1 MNNMKINLNDK
12 EIELKYSFRALM
24 AYENVM
30 DKSLEMNTLSDILT
44 FFYCIVITSAKDNS
58 IKFDE
63 FMDYVDEHPE
73 AVAEF
78 NNWLAT
84 VIQSNAFFNGG
95 LATKTNNKKAKK

>member
-1 MNNMKINLNDK
+1 MNNMKVNLNDK
-12 EIELKYSFRALM
+12 EIEIEYSFRALI

-58 IKFDE
+58 IKFDD

-78 NNWLAT
+78 NSWLAT
-84 VIQSNAFFNGG
+84 VIQSNAFFNAG
-95 LATKTNNKKAKK
+95 LATKTNSKKAKK

>member
-44 FFYCIVITSAKDNS
+44 FFYCIVITSAKDSS

-73 AVAEF
+73 TVAEF
-78 NNWLAT
+78 NMWLSN

>member
-1 MNNMKINLNDK
+1 MKINLNDK

-63 FMDYVDEHPE
+63 FMDYLDEHPE

-84 VIQSNAFFNGG
+84 IIQSNAFFNVG

>member
-1 MNNMKINLNDK
+1 MYNMKIKLNDK

-63 FMDYVDEHPE
+63 FMDYLDEHPE

-78 NNWLAT
+78 NNWLAN

-95 LATKTNNKKAKK
+95 LATKTNNKKVKK

>member
-1 MNNMKINLNDK
+1 MHNMKINLNDK

-44 FFYCIVITSAKDNS
+44 FFYCIVITSARDNS
-58 IKFDE
+58 IKFED

-78 NNWLAT
+78 NSWLTT

-95 LATKTNNKKAKK
+95 LATKTNIKKAKK

>member
-1 MNNMKINLNDK
+1 MHNMKIKLNDK

-44 FFYCIVITSAKDNS
+44 FFYCIVITSARDNS
-58 IKFDE
+58 IKFDD
-63 FMDYVDEHPE
+63 FMDYVDKHPE

-78 NNWLAT
+78 NSWLST
-84 VIQSNAFFNGG
+84 VIQSNAFFKGG
-95 LATKTNNKKAKK
+95 LATKTNTKKAKK

>member
-1 MNNMKINLNDK
+1 MKVNLNDK

-58 IKFDE
+58 IKFDD
-63 FMDYVDEHPE
+63 FMDYLDEHPE

-78 NNWLAT
+78 NSWLST
-84 VIQSNAFFNGG
+84 VIQSNSFFNAG
-95 LATKTNNKKAKK
+95 LATKTNIKKAKK

>member
-1 MNNMKINLNDK
+1 MYNMKIKLNDK

-63 FMDYVDEHPE
+63 FMDYLDEHPE
-73 AVAEF
+73 AVSEF
-78 NNWLAT
+78 NNWLAN

-95 LATKTNNKKAKK
+95 LATKTNNKKVKK

>member
-1 MNNMKINLNDK
+1 MKVNLNDK

-44 FFYCIVITSAKDNS
+44 FFYCVVVTSAKDNS
-58 IKFDE
+58 IKFDD
-63 FMDYVDEHPE
+63 FMDYLDEHPE

-78 NNWLAT
+78 NSWLST
-84 VIQSNAFFNGG
+84 VIQSNSFFNGG
-95 LATKTNNKKAKK
+95 LATKTNTKKAKK

>member
-1 MNNMKINLNDK
+1 MNNMKVKLNDK
-12 EIELKYSFRALM
+12 EIELKYGFRALM

-44 FFYCIVITSAKDNS
+44 FFYCIVITSARDNS
-58 IKFDE
+58 IEFDD

-78 NNWLAT
+78 NSWLST

-95 LATKTNNKKAKK
+95 LATKTNIKKAKK